1 MSKTALVTGAS
12 RGIGKE
18 IASALARQNHRVLA
32 IARTEQ
38 RLQELQQ
45 NHPDYI
51 DFRAMDLTNSDEI
64 QNLSDHLDEQ
74 NLSVDILVN
83 NAGGLINK
91 SFMEL
96 SKEDWQY
103 MLHVNLMSVIEL
115 TKALVPNMD
124 AGAHIVNISSMGG
137 FQGSSKFPG
146 LTAYS
151 VTKGGVSILSECLA
165 AELADESISV
175 NALCLGSVQTEMFNN
190 AFPNFDADV
199 SPEDMGTYIADFALN
214 GSTFYNGKV
223 LPVAL
228 SNPS

>member
-1 MSKTALVTGAS
+1 MSKTAIVTGAS
-12 RGIGKE
+12 KGIGRE
-18 IASALARQNHRVLA
+18 IAMALARQNHRVLA
-32 IARTEQ
+32 VARTEQ
-38 RLQELQQ
+38 LLQELQQ
-45 NHPDYI
+45 NQPDYI
-51 DFRAMDLTNSDEI
+51 DFLAVDLTNTDEI
-64 QNLSDHLDEQ
+64 QNLANHLDEQ
-74 NLSVDILVN
+74 NSSVDILVN
-83 NAGGLINK
+83 NAGALINK
-91 SFMEL
+91 TFMDL

-103 MLHVNLMSVIEL
+103 MLQVNLMSVIEL
-115 TKALVPNMD
+115 TKALVPKMD
-124 AGAHIVNISSMGG
+124 TGAHIVNISSMGG

-151 VTKGGVSILSECLA
+151 VAKGGVSILSECLA
-165 AELADESISV
+165 AELADDNITV

-190 AFPNFDADV
+190 AFPNFEADV